1 MQELDAS
8 KAPGPDGM
16 PARFLK
22 MFYAELAH
30 FLLLSFRPRLINYL
44 FLWTGSKLTFFPS
57 LRRVIA
63 LCATITDQY
72 P

>member
-22 MFYAELAH
+22 LFNAELA
-30 FLLLSFRPRLINYL
+30 PM
-44 FLWTGSKLTFFPS
+44 LTFTFQASMHQS
-57 LRRVIA
+57 LVPMDWKQANIVPIFKRVIVVRA
-63 LCATITDQY
+63 VTIDRC